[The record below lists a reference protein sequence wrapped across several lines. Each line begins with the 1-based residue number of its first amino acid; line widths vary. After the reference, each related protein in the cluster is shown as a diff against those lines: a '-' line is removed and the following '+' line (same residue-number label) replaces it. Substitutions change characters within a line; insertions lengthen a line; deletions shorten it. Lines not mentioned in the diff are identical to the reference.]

1 MDKSTLK
8 EFYSS
13 IISNPLFQDKETV
26 SLRDLLL
33 EDKEIISKTIKH
45 IAGSSYAL
53 MHSNAIQ
60 AIQEGFHEW
69 VSKLTNENLFKQIK
83 FPVVINHNSVVD
95 VTNPILDLTDSSLDE
110 ICLVYHVSVIFLLEY
125 YLQNFADKK
134 WQTERIIGEVSRYLT
149 NSIYFYINLCANHAT
164 YIGDFLVEES
174 HLIVLVIMIK
184 FYRNLDKEYV
194 TGILEYLTYLYLENE
209 GKFSE
214 EVIDELNEYTN
225 RNFKN
230 VDLNKVFQLDAILC
244 LMNVFDIV
252 EYFLELFVNPEGF
265 DIFPKEG
272 YSPSELQVTISNW
285 NMI

>member
-69 VSKLTNENLFKQIK
+69 VSKLSDEDLFKQIK

-194 TGILEYLTYLYLENE
+194 AGILEYLTYLYLENE
-209 GKFSE
+209 GEFSE
-214 EVIDELNEYTN
+214 EVIDDLNEYTN

>member
-53 MHSNAIQ
+53 MHANAISG
-60 AIQEGFHEW
+60 IQEGFHEW
-69 VSKLTNENLFKQIK
+69 VSKLTNEDLFRQIK

-209 GKFSE
+209 GEFSE

>member
-13 IISNPLFQDKETV
+13 VIANPLFQGKETV

-69 VSKLTNENLFKQIK
+69 VGKLTNEDLFKQIE
-83 FPVVINHNSVVD
+83 FPVEVKHDPVID
-95 VTNPILDLTDSSLDE
+95 VTNPILDLSESSLDE

-134 WQTERIIGEVSRYLT
+134 WQTERIISEVSRYLT
-149 NSIYFYINLCANHAT
+149 NSIYFYINLCADHAA

-174 HLIVLVIMIK
+174 HLIVLVVMIK
-184 FYRNLDKEYV
+184 FYRGLDKEYV
-194 TGILEYLTYLYLENE
+194 VGILEYLTYLYLEYE
-209 GKFSE
+209 GEFSE
-214 EVIDELNEYTN
+214 EVIDDFNGYVS

-230 VDLNKVFQLDAILC
+230 VDLNKVFQLNAILC
-244 LMNVFDIV
+244 LVNVFDIV
-252 EYFLELFVNPEGF
+252 EYFLELFVNSEGF

-272 YSPSELQVTISNW
+272 YNPSELQVTISNW

>member
-53 MHSNAIQ
+53 MHANAISG
-60 AIQEGFHEW
+60 IQEGFHEW
-69 VSKLTNENLFKQIK
+69 VSKLTNEDLFRQIK

-209 GKFSE
+209 GEFSE

-265 DIFPKEG
+265 DIFQKDG

>member
-8 EFYSS
+8 EFYTSV
-13 IISNPLFQDKETV
+13 IANPLFQGKETV

-53 MHSNAIQ
+53 MHCNAIN

-69 VSKLTNENLFKQIK
+69 VGKLSDEDLFKQIK
-83 FPVVINHNSVVD
+83 FPVEVKHDPVVD
-95 VTNPILDLTDSSLDE
+95 VTNPILDLSESSLDE

-149 NSIYFYINLCANHAT
+149 NSIYFYINLCADHAA

-174 HLIVLVIMIK
+174 HLIVLVVMIK
-184 FYRNLDKEYV
+184 FYRGLDKEYV
-194 TGILEYLTYLYLENE
+194 VGILEYLTYLYLEYE
-209 GKFSE
+209 GEFSE
-214 EVIDELNEYTN
+214 EVIDDFNGYVS

-230 VDLNKVFQLDAILC
+230 VDLNKVFQLNAILC
-244 LMNVFDIV
+244 LVNVFDIV
-252 EYFLELFVNPEGF
+252 EYFLELFVNSEGF

-272 YSPSELQVTISNW
+272 YNPSELQVTISNW

>member
-53 MHSNAIQ
+53 MHSNAISG
-60 AIQEGFHEW
+60 IQEGFHEW
-69 VSKLTNENLFKQIK
+69 ISKLTNENLFKQIK

>member
-53 MHSNAIQ
+53 MHSNAIHG
-60 AIQEGFHEW
+60 IQEGFHEW
-69 VSKLTNENLFKQIK
+69 VSKLTNEDLFRQIK

-149 NSIYFYINLCANHAT
+149 NSIYFYINLCADHAT

-214 EVIDELNEYTN
+214 EVIDDLNEYTN

-265 DIFPKEG
+265 DIFPREG
-272 YSPSELQVTISNW
+272 YSPSELQVIISNW

>member
-1 MDKSTLK
+1 
-8 EFYSS
+8 
-13 IISNPLFQDKETV
+13 
-26 SLRDLLL
+26 
-33 EDKEIISKTIKH
+33 
-45 IAGSSYAL
+45 

-60 AIQEGFHEW
+60 VIQEGFHEW
-69 VSKLTNENLFKQIK
+69 VSKLSDEDLFKQIK

-95 VTNPILDLTDSSLDE
+95 ITNPILDLTDSSLDE

-214 EVIDELNEYTN
+214 EVIDDLNEYTN

-285 NMI
+285 NMICSKFR

>member
-53 MHSNAIQ
+53 MHANAISG
-60 AIQEGFHEW
+60 IQEGFHEW
-69 VSKLTNENLFKQIK
+69 VGKLSNEDLFKQIK
-83 FPVVINHNSVVD
+83 FPVVINHNSDVD

-209 GKFSE
+209 GEFSE

>member
-13 IISNPLFQDKETV
+13 IISNPMFQDKETV

-53 MHSNAIQ
+53 MHANAISG
-60 AIQEGFHEW
+60 IQEGFHEW
-69 VSKLTNENLFKQIK
+69 VSKLTNEDLFRQIK

-209 GKFSE
+209 GEFSE

-265 DIFPKEG
+265 DIFQKDG

>member
-13 IISNPLFQDKETV
+13 VIRNPLFQGKETV

-53 MHSNAIQ
+53 MHSNAIH

-69 VSKLTNENLFKQIK
+69 VGKLTNEDLFKQIK
-83 FPVVINHNSVVD
+83 FPVEVKHDPVFD
-95 VTNPILDLTDSSLDE
+95 VANPILDLSESSLDE

-149 NSIYFYINLCANHAT
+149 NSIYFYINLCADHAT

-174 HLIVLVIMIK
+174 HLIVLVVMIK
-184 FYRNLDKEYV
+184 FYRGLDKEYV
-194 TGILEYLTYLYLENE
+194 VGILEYLTYLYLEYKGE
-209 GKFSE
+209 FSE
-214 EVIDELNEYTN
+214 EVIDDFNGYVS

-230 VDLNKVFQLDAILC
+230 VDLNKVFQLNAILC
-244 LMNVFDIV
+244 LVNVFDIV
-252 EYFLELFVNPEGF
+252 EYFLELFVNSEGF

-272 YSPSELQVTISNW
+272 YNPSELQVTISNW